1 MNSLALSFAS
11 EMEKIAIRLRGFGTA
26 VDPVWAAVTKGSKQ
40 KAGPHYL
47 WRQINRLRM
56 QGLNI
61 GPQDAKALAEVNR
74 KYLRSVQGVAPK
86 GRGGQ
91 SVIIPGGMHGGTLFP
106 TAKLD
111 GKRGITPVA
120 TGMRTGEKEIG
131 TFFHPDMSR
140 PGSYSKY
147 MELMDA
153 LRGGRLSPRQLQS
166 ISSKMDDITTRYGKD
181 LRSVFTEMSPKDWDN
196 FLVLH
201 RNRELKFRGKEP
213 TWTANARRRLI
224 EMGELG
230 PQKGPDGA
238 AAPPPGRSLGARRA
252 QGRPRAPPLGG
263 PWGPKGP

>member
-1 MNSLALSFAS
+1 MSSFALSFAS

-26 VDPVWAAVTKGSKQ
+26 PDAVWAAVTKGSKQ

-56 QGLNI
+56 QGLST
-61 GPQDAKALAEVNR
+61 QDAKALAEVNR

-86 GRGGQ
+86 GMGGQ
-91 SVIIPGGMHGGTLFP
+91 SVTIPGGMHGGTLFP

-120 TGMRTGEKEIG
+120 TGMRTGEKEVG

-140 PGSYSKY
+140 PGPYSKY

-153 LRGGRLSPRQLQS
+153 LRGGNLSPRQLQS
-166 ISSKMDDITTRYGKD
+166 ISGKMKDVTSTYGKD

-196 FLVLH
+196 FLVMH

-213 TWTANARRRLI
+213 TWTANARRRLTDL
-224 EMGELG
+224 GELG
-230 PQKGPDGA
+230 PQKGPR
-238 AAPPPGRSLGARRA
+238 PPNSPKKKINPKVLRRDNNWID
-252 QGRPRAPPLGG
+252 QS
-263 PWGPKGP
+263 